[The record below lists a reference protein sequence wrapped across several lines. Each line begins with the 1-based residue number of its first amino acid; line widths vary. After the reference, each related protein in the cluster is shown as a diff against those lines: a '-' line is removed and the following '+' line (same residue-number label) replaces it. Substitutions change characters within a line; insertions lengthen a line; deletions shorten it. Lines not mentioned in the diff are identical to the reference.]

1 MQENGETRSG
11 LGNEVTVDGGVIH
24 DAGELGETSTG
35 TVAPGSRRMWL
46 VAATVFVVVAVGVA
60 VVAFRDD
67 DRPTTAAGSDS
78 AEYLVAGWLPHGW
91 EPAWA
96 ELGSQRDDLGIPTG
110 EIAVYGDVS
119 LEDPWSGPVLTATR
133 ADGADSG
140 DVPRDN
146 RTEDITIGGAPGIL
160 QDEGEVV
167 SASPTEPLEGEH
179 HVGVTGYGLGR
190 DVVVEAG
197 EHLIGDPAIGSEG
210 LPDGHEEIARGPL
223 RAMTTAMAMP
233 ASNFAWIDGLA
244 IAYGQPSGGE
254 GLLALTQQPA
264 DDSGAAALIRL
275 MALDPEWDGEDAV
288 TEVRG
293 QPAYILRSSGSPG
306 GHAEMAEPG
315 GSGLD
320 SESEADGPAGRAPET
335 VEPEVEILQWY
346 EPSLG
351 LVVSLMGTNTDEA
364 TVDRFVENLRLA
376 GQDELDGLLD
386 RFGAPTKPGPIVPL
400 DEDEMEQFTDG
411 DVETRERIEFPN
423 LGDP

>member
-1 MQENGETRSG
+1 
-11 LGNEVTVDGGVIH
+11 
-24 DAGELGETSTG
+24 
-35 TVAPGSRRMWL
+35 
-46 VAATVFVVVAVGVA
+46 
-60 VVAFRDD
+60 
-67 DRPTTAAGSDS
+67 
-78 AEYLVAGWLPHGW
+78 
-91 EPAWA
+91 
-96 ELGSQRDDLGIPTG
+96 
-110 EIAVYGDVS
+110 VYGDVS

-190 DVVVEAG
+190 DVVLEAT

-210 LPDGHEEIARGPL
+210 LPDNYEEIARGPL
-223 RAMTTAMAMP
+223 TAMTTAMAMP

-244 IAYGQPSGGE
+244 IAYGQPSGGG

-275 MALDPEWDGEDAV
+275 MALDPERDSEDAV

-293 QPAYILRSSGSPG
+293 QPAYILRSPG

-315 GSGLD
+315 GSGLA
-320 SESEADGPAGRAPET
+320 SESEADGPEGRAPET
-335 VEPEVEILQWY
+335 VEPEQVEILQWY

-364 TVDRFVENLRLA
+364 IVDQFVENLRLA

-386 RFGAPTKPGPIVPL
+386 RFGSPTEPVQL
-400 DEDEMEQFTDG
+400 DEDEVEQFIDD
-411 DVETRERIEFPN
+411 DVDMRELPN
-423 LGDP
+423 LGALELRVGGSGRR